1 MAGRRPRR
9 AWVGVAAAMTVAAL
23 VMLTATA
30 CSSSN
35 IPAQARTVR
44 KTGTV
49 TLEKKCTPALCS
61 GTQDD
66 GKFSIQLPTT
76 AWNGTLL
83 IWSHAYRNAVPVPK
97 NPLNPSGG
105 TEAVNRSAQ
114 AAPSPT
120 VATDLRKMGYA
131 LAGSAF
137 ATNGWDVSDGVRANR
152 DLYTY
157 FSKTFGAP
165 DRVYLW
171 GNSTGGLI
179 SQTLA
184 EQNPEWVSAVAP
196 MCAPLSGTNMTF
208 DLALDVAYAVKVL
221 IDPKLQLTG
230 FASAQAAVRQWD
242 QVTQALVNAA
252 SRGTTKDITNLF
264 AIAAIG
270 GLPTK
275 TDMFDGA
282 NLTTQVE
289 AIVQSI
295 VLTLATSTYERYD
308 LERRVAG
315 NPSQNTGVDYAK
327 RIGTTYDYIIGKQK
341 QRISNALAA
350 GTRVSADPSARAAA
364 DKLGDPTGRLRRPT
378 ITLHTEFDPQ
388 FIVQNERVFA
398 ERAQQQNGAGLL
410 VQLFTGPPAKYSQAP
425 YGAGNCNFTDTEYQ
439 AVVELLNKWVRLGV
453 YAGPLGVADAFD
465 YSIDVTA
472 KGGNNPTTIKNGT
485 ATTGYDANYAPASWP
500 GSS

>member
-1 MAGRRPRR
+1 
-9 AWVGVAAAMTVAAL
+9 MTVTAL
-23 VMLTATA
+23 VTLTATTA
-30 CSSSN
+30 CSASN

-44 KTGTV
+44 KTGTLA
-49 TLEKKCTPALCS
+49 LEKKCSPALCS
-61 GTQDD
+61 GTRN
-66 GKFSIQLPTT
+66 GAKISIELPTT

-83 IWSHAYRNAVPVPK
+83 IWSHAYRNAVPVPT

-105 TEAVNRSAQ
+105 TQAVDRSAQ

-120 VATDLRKMGYA
+120 VAADLRKNGYA

-137 ATNGWDVSDGVRANR
+137 ATNGWDVTDGMRADR

-157 FSKTFGAP
+157 FSNTFGTP
-165 DRVYLW
+165 NRVYLW

-196 MCAPLSGTNMTF
+196 MCAPLSGTNSTF

-221 IDPKLQLTG
+221 IDPRLQLTG
-230 FASAQAAVRQWD
+230 FATAQAAVRQWE

-252 SRGTTKDITNLF
+252 SRGKTKDIANLF

-282 NLTTQVE
+282 NITAQVE
-289 AIVQSI
+289 AIVQGI

-308 LERRVAG
+308 LEQRVGG
-315 NPSQNTGVDYAK
+315 NPSQNTGVDYTK
-327 RIGTTYDYIIGKQK
+327 RIGRTYDYIIGNQK
-341 QRISNALAA
+341 QRISDALAA
-350 GTRVSADPSARAAA
+350 GTRISADPPARAAA
-364 DKLGDPTGRLRRPT
+364 DRLGDPTGRLRRPT

-388 FIVQNERVFA
+388 VIVQNERVFA
-398 ERAQQQNGAGLL
+398 ERAQQQSGAGVL
-410 VQLFTGPPAKYSQAP
+410 VQLFTSPPAKYSQAP
-425 YGAGNCNFTDTEYQ
+425 YGAGNCNFTDTEYE
-439 AVVELLNKWVRLGV
+439 AIVNLLDKWVRLGV
-453 YAGPLGVADAFD
+453 YPGPLGVANALS

-472 KGGNNPTTIKNGT
+472 TTGNNPTTIKNGT

>member
-1 MAGRRPRR
+1 MA
-9 AWVGVAAAMTVAAL
+9 ATAATALCLLAAATG
-23 VMLTATA
+23 

-44 KTGTV
+44 ETGTV
-49 TLEKKCTPALCS
+49 TLQAKCTATRCS
-61 GTQDD
+61 GTRDG

-83 IWSHAYRNAVPVPK
+83 IWSHAYRNAVPIPA

-105 TEAVNRSAQ
+105 TVAVDRSAQ
-114 AAPSPT
+114 LAPSPT
-120 VATDLRKMGYA
+120 VAQDLRKKGYA

-137 ATNGWDVSDGVRANR
+137 ATNGWDVPDGVRADR
-152 DLYTY
+152 DLYNY
-157 FSKTFGAP
+157 FSKTFGTP
-165 DRVYLW
+165 NRVYLW

-184 EQNPEWVSAVAP
+184 EQHPEWVSAVAP

-208 DLALDVAYAVKVL
+208 DLALDVAYAVKTL

-230 FASAQAAVRQWD
+230 FSSAQAAVRQWERA
-242 QVTQALVNAA
+242 TQTLVKVA
-252 SRGTTKDITNLF
+252 SRGDTKDVANLF

-275 TDMFDGA
+275 TDMFDGRNVTA
-282 NLTTQVE
+282 QVE

-295 VLTLATSTYERYD
+295 VLTLATSTYQRYD
-308 LERRVAG
+308 IEQRVGG
-315 NPSQNTGVDYAK
+315 NPSQNTGVDYGK
-327 RIGTTYDYIIGKQK
+327 RIGTTYDFIIGNQK
-341 QRISNALAA
+341 RRIAQALAA
-350 GTRVSADPSARAAA
+350 GTRVSADPTARAAA
-364 DKLGDPTGRLRRPT
+364 DRLGDPTGSVQRPT

-388 FIVQNERVFA
+388 MIVQNERVFA
-398 ERAQQQNGAGLL
+398 ERAQQQSGAGLL

-425 YGAGNCNFTDTEYQ
+425 YGAGNCNFTDTEYE
-439 AVVELLNKWVRLGV
+439 AVVNLLDKWVRLGV
-453 YAGPLGVADAFD
+453 YPGPLGVADALS

-472 KGGNNPTTIKNGT
+472 PSGNNPTTIKNGT
-485 ATTGYDANYAPASWP
+485 ATTGYDANFAPASWP